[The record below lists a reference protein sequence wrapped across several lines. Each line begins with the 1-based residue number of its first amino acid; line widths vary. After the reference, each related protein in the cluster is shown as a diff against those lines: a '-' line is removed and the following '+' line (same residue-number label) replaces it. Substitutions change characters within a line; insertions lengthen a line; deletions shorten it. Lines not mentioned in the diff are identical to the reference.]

1 MPFDIAKDVLA
12 IKSAILKSRYV
23 AARLANAEMLKLYFA
38 IGAYVSRNSREG
50 RWGTGAIDEISRM
63 LQKELPGL
71 RGFSATNMR
80 YMRIFY
86 EAWASPKVICQP
98 LADELNLKD
107 SKNGDFLSSRNE
119 NSICQSATGEMN
131 DKSCTKTQENDIF
144 AICQPL
150 ADELGAND
158 ATAFMSIGFTSHM
171 VIIFACK
178 TSEERLFYIRKCAM
192 EFWSKRTLQQHLK
205 ANDYA
210 TQGRAVNNFA
220 VTMPNEKQLSRAVQ
234 AFKSEYL
241 LDFVNIVDANDDEE
255 TLDEPE
261 WMMEMV
267 SKIRRFIQALGSDF
281 CFMDVKKRFIV
292 DDEEYFADLV
302 FFHRALKCMVAVEL
316 KRGKFKPAY
325 LGQLEFYLACLDKYV
340 KRDDENPS
348 IGLLLCH
355 EMNRS
360 VVELTIGRHNS
371 PLGVATYRTAE
382 DVPDQ
387 YKSLRPLLDG
397 AKKLLNETFSDEET
411 EKKAST

>member
-1 MPFDIAKDVLA
+1 MNQTPASDFVKDVKV
-12 IKSAILKSRYV
+12 IKAAILKSRYI
-23 AARLANAEMLKLYFA
+23 AARLANAEMLKLYFS

-50 RWGTGAIDEISRM
+50 RWGTGAIEEISRL

-71 RGFSATNMR
+71 RGFSAQNMR
-80 YMRIFY
+80 SMRQFY
-86 EAWASPKVICQP
+86 EEWGTPSFCSPVASKLDNEEQTGQEKDNFIICSPVASKLDNEETSKHKSSDILAIHQP
-98 LADELNLKD
+98 P
-107 SKNGDFLSSRNE
+107 
-119 NSICQSATGEMN
+119 T
-131 DKSCTKTQENDIF
+131 
-144 AICQPL
+144 
-150 ADELGAND
+150 DELGPTD
-158 ATAFMSIGFTSHM
+158 ASAFMSIGFTHHM
-171 VIIFACK
+171 LIIHACS
-178 TSEERLFYIRKCAM
+178 TIDERLFYIRRSAAD
-192 EFWSKRTLQQHLK
+192 FWSKRTLLQHIK
-205 ANDYA
+205 AGDYA
-210 TQGRAVNNFA
+210 TQGKAVNNFA
-220 VTMPNEKQLSRAVQ
+220 LTMPDDKQMSRAVQ
-234 AFKSEYL
+234 AFRSEYL

-292 DDEEYFADLV
+292 DGEEYFADLV
-302 FFHRALKCMVAVEL
+302 FFHRELKCMVAVEL

-340 KRDDENPS
+340 KREDENPFV
-348 IGLLLCH
+348 GLLLCR

-387 YKSLRPLLDG
+387 YKSLRPLLEG
-397 AKKLLNETFSDEET
+397 AHKVLSEFSVYPET
-411 EKKAST
+411 E

>member
-1 MPFDIAKDVLA
+1 MPFDIAKDVQA

-50 RWGTGAIDEISRM
+50 HWGTGAIDEISRL

-80 YMRIFY
+80 NMRIFY
-86 EAWASPKVICQP
+86 EAWSSPMVIRQP
-98 LADELNLKD
+98 LADKLCLVNLD
-107 SKNGDFLSSRNE
+107 QGFLPSSKAE
-119 NSICQSATGEMN
+119 IE
-131 DKSCTKTQENDIF
+131 IH
-144 AICQPL
+144 QPL
-150 ADELGAND
+150 ADELGTND

-171 VIIFACK
+171 EIIFACK
-178 TSEERLFYIRKCAM
+178 TPEERLFYIRKCAF
-192 EFWSKRTLQQHLK
+192 EFWSKRVLLQHLK

-210 TQGRAVNNFA
+210 TQGKEVNNFA
-220 VTMPNEKQLSRAVQ
+220 VTMPDEKHVPRTIQ

-267 SKIRRFIQALGSDF
+267 SKIRRFIQAVGSDF

-302 FFHRALKCMVAVEL
+302 FFHRELKCMVAVEL
-316 KRGKFKPAY
+316 KRGAY

-340 KRDDENPS
+340 KREDENPS

-371 PLGVATYRTAE
+371 PMGVATYRTAE

-397 AKKLLNETFSDEET
+397 AQKILKEASLNGES
-411 EKKAST
+411 EKDTATKQIGR

>member
-1 MPFDIAKDVLA
+1 MPFDIAKDVQA

-23 AARLANAEMLKLYFA
+23 AARLANAEMLKLYYA

-50 RWGTGAIDEISRM
+50 RWGTGAIDEISRL

-71 RGFSATNMR
+71 RGFSVTNMR
-80 YMRIFY
+80 NMRIFF
-86 EAWASPKVICQP
+86 EAWSSPTVFHQP
-98 LADELNLKD
+98 LADELSQVYLNQSVLPS
-107 SKNGDFLSSRNE
+107 SKAEIEIR
-119 NSICQSATGEMN
+119 
-131 DKSCTKTQENDIF
+131 
-144 AICQPL
+144 QPL
-150 ADELGAND
+150 ADELGTND
-158 ATAFMSIGFTSHM
+158 ATAFMSIGFASHM
-171 VIIFACK
+171 EIIFACK
-178 TSEERLFYIRKCAM
+178 TTEERLFYIRKCAF
-192 EFWSKRTLQQHLK
+192 EFWSKRVLLQHLK
-205 ANDYA
+205 ANDFA
-210 TQGRAVNNFA
+210 TQGKAVNNFA
-220 VTMPNEKQLSRAVQ
+220 VTMPDEKQVSRAVQ

-267 SKIRRFIQALGSDF
+267 SKIRRFIQAIGSDF

-302 FFHRALKCMVAVEL
+302 FFHRELKCMVAVEL

-340 KRDDENPS
+340 KREDENPS

-382 DVPDQ
+382 DVPDK

-397 AKKLLNETFSDEET
+397 AQRILNETSIDGGTDE
-411 EKKAST
+411 

>member
-1 MPFDIAKDVLA
+1 MNQTPASDFVKDVKV
-12 IKSAILKSRYV
+12 IKAAILKSRYI

-50 RWGTGAIDEISRM
+50 RWGTGAIEEISRL

-71 RGFSATNMR
+71 RGFSPTNMR
-80 YMRIFY
+80 NMRIFF
-86 EAWASPKVICQP
+86 EAWSSP
-98 LADELNLKD
+98 N
-107 SKNGDFLSSRNE
+107 
-119 NSICQSATGEMN
+119 
-131 DKSCTKTQENDIF
+131 

-150 ADELGAND
+150 ADKSSIVNSSNVFSSSSKAGSRIRQPLADELGPND
-158 ATAFMSIGFTSHM
+158 ATAFMSIGFSNHM
-171 VIIFACK
+171 EIIFACK
-178 TSEERLFYIRKCAM
+178 SIDERLFYIRRSAA
-192 EFWSKRTLQQHLK
+192 EFWSKRTLLQHIK
-205 ANDYA
+205 AGDYA
-210 TQGRAVNNFA
+210 TQGKAVNNFA
-220 VTMPNEKQLSRAVQ
+220 LTMPDDKQMSRAVQ
-234 AFKSEYL
+234 AFRSEYL

-267 SKIRRFIQALGSDF
+267 SKIRRFIQALGPDF

-292 DDEEYFADLV
+292 DGEEYFADLV
-302 FFHRALKCMVAVEL
+302 FFHRELKCMVAVEL

-340 KRDDENPS
+340 KREDENPS
-348 IGLLLCH
+348 VGLLLCR

-387 YKSLRPLLDG
+387 YKSLRPLLEG
-397 AKKLLNETFSDEET
+397 AHKVLSEFSVDPET
-411 EKKAST
+411 E